1 MLFSIL
7 MFLTA
12 FLGLIL
18 LGAPAQDAGRVQV
31 HIDTEEPEAVLNIV
45 GKQEAGGTPND
56 EDWQRLFT
64 SEGYRRLQKREAAMK
79 HPFSDDDFRKFVLS
93 GDLQAR
99 AGKLRETL
107 DSWKDLDVSHAA
119 ATALAYLPETA
130 TIRATIYPSI
140 KPNDNSFVFEVDSNP
155 AIFIY
160 LNPEMSREEFENTLA
175 HELHHIGFGTA
186 CPPAEVKAD
195 TAKQPAPVQTT
206 RKWAGAFGEGFAA
219 LAASGSAD
227 NHPMAA
233 YPQDKHEK
241 WDLDMGHFYQNR
253 IELDDF
259 FLKILKGEL
268 SGDKAE
274 TQAMSYFGD
283 RGPWYTV
290 GYRISTTIENAFGRQ
305 RLINSMCDGSFFAAY
320 NEATMSQTRGA
331 AHPEGKQTW
340 SPEIIK
346 AMTVKQPE
354 NQQ

>member
-1 MLFSIL
+1 

-18 LGAPAQDAGRVQV
+18 SAAPVQDGARVQV

-45 GKQEAGGTPND
+45 GKQEAGGTAND

-64 SEGYRRLQKREAAMK
+64 SEGYQRLQKREAAMK

-99 AGKLRETL
+99 AEKLRETL
-107 DSWKDLDVSHAA
+107 DSWKDLDVSHPAA
-119 ATALAYLPETA
+119 LALAYLPETA
-130 TIRATIYPSI
+130 SIHATIYPSI
-140 KPNDNSFVFEVDSNP
+140 KPQTNSFVFEIDSDP

-175 HELHHIGFGTA
+175 HEFHHIGFGTA
-186 CPPAEVKAD
+186 CPPADIKAD
-195 TAKQPAPVQTT
+195 TAKQPGSVQTV
-206 RKWAGAFGEGFAA
+206 RKWAGAFGEGFAV
-219 LAASGSAD
+219 LAASGSPE

-233 YPQDKHEK
+233 YSQEQHEK
-241 WDLDMGHFYQNR
+241 WDLDSGRFYQNR

-259 FLKILKGEL
+259 FMKILKGEL
-268 SGDKAE
+268 SGDKADA
-274 TQAMSYFGD
+274 QAMNYFGA

-290 GYRISTTIENAFGRQ
+290 GYRMGTMIENAFGRQ
-305 RLINSMCDGSFFAAY
+305 RLINSACDGSFFAAY
-320 NEATMSQTRGA
+320 NEATTSQTRGA
-331 AHPEGKQTW
+331 PHPAGKSIW

-346 AMTVKQPE
+346 AMSVALPE